1 VQFAQFIR
9 EKRFRA
15 VLGHEDAQLVLR
27 VNPPGF
33 CASLNQSRA
42 RAVVLGKEER
52 FLENLAEHRDK
63 GQFEQRQERRL
74 MRFEDFGK
82 LCRTKPRRFHGQC
95 VWRFKA
101 EL

>member
-1 VQFAQFIR
+1 VPWFSAKKSVSWRIW
-9 EKRFRA
+9 
-15 VLGHEDAQLVLR
+15 
-27 VNPPGF
+27 
-33 CASLNQSRA
+33 LNT
-42 RAVVLGKEER
+42 
-52 FLENLAEHRDK
+52 DK